1 MQKENLTLEKI
12 YNRPYAFEFL
22 FRIGLHSDDT
32 EVLVKIQNKI
42 SIGSITQI
50 TNKNDKSL
58 RLEQKKYIYNI

>member
-32 EVLVKIQNKI
+32 EVLVKIQNNLG
-42 SIGSITQI
+42 IGSITQI
-50 TNKNDKSL
+50 KIN
-58 RLEQKKYIYNI
+58 